1 MKQKP
6 RGTEPYPRRTTYG
19 GDCMNN
25 SYNYYPNP
33 AAPVKKKGFPAW
45 AAVVILL
52 STLAIIAAVVFAV
65 FGRNPLLSVRSA
77 VKTSLKA
84 AEASEAVEIVST
96 AADCGSVSVSL
107 DGRGLTA
114 DLLGMEIDA
123 GAQVKFYFNLKNS
136 SETALEASLS
146 LNGAEAADL
155 TAYTDGESAAVK
167 SEAILGAKTYGFR
180 FDEVREKFDGSIW
193 GPGGAY
199 DLQNTLGLDMTGEEL
214 ADLFES
220 FASSGKSKEEGEAV
234 CKSVAGDL
242 LKLLDKY
249 SDTDTKNGEVEFP
262 SGEIVRTKDVR
273 VSLEG
278 EKLYEFLKAA
288 LEAVRDNKRL
298 TGYLESHPDVLSR
311 AGIESA
317 EDLGNKLGEQL
328 ETLENEREDV
338 EKYVFVMGFC
348 VSRENR
354 QLVEVDFTV
363 DKKVGEDSV
372 NHLTGEL
379 ICGPN
384 WKEPGAVM
392 FLLSSPSEDMQ
403 MSGSVITKRD
413 DNGGFRSDLS
423 VSMNGEGVA
432 EGYLEKDGGTGAFT
446 LSLTVEDT
454 EFEAKGEY
462 HRAEKDVTVIALD
475 SVGIGGERYT
485 LTGTSL
491 TVKEKDE
498 MPVITDWDDA
508 LAMTEADV
516 DRVYEDIGAF
526 VGTFQ
531 EKLAETIGFLA
542 YLLF

>member
-1 MKQKP
+1 
-6 RGTEPYPRRTTYG
+6 
-19 GDCMNN
+19 MNN
-25 SYNYYPNP
+25 SYRYNYTP
-33 AAPVKKKGFPAW
+33 AAPVKKKGFPGW
-45 AAVVILL
+45 AIALIVIGTLSIIGTVLL
-52 STLAIIAAVVFAV
+52 VSLLNGSPLVRV
-65 FGRNPLLSVRSA
+65 GRA
-77 VKTSLKA
+77 VKASLKA
-84 AEASEAVEIVST
+84 AESSEAVEVVSA
-96 AADCGSVSVSL
+96 AADCGSVELNL
-107 DGRGLTA
+107 DGRQLTSA
-114 DLLGMEIDA
+114 LIGVEIDA
-123 GAQVKFYFNLKNS
+123 GARVRFCFNVKND
-136 SETALEASLS
+136 SEAAVDASLLLS
-146 LNGAEAADL
+146 GADAADL
-155 TAYTDGESAAVK
+155 TLYTDGKSAAVK
-167 SEAILGAKTYGFR
+167 SEAILGTKSYGVR
-180 FDEVREKFDGSIW
+180 FDEIREKFDGSVF

-199 DLQNTLGLDMTGEEL
+199 DLRNTLGLELTGEEL
-214 ADLFES
+214 AEMLEPL
-220 FASSGKSKEEGEAV
+220 ASSGKSKDEAEEV
-234 CKSVAGDL
+234 CKSAAQDL

-249 SDTDTKNGEVEFP
+249 ADTDTKNGEVEFP
-262 SGEIVRTKDVR
+262 SGETVRTKDVR

-288 LEAVRDNKRL
+288 LEAVRDNKKLNR
-298 TGYLESHPDVLSR
+298 YLEDHPGLFSAV
-311 AGIESA
+311 GIESA
-317 EDLGNKLGEQL
+317 GDFADRIGEELASLEED
-328 ETLENEREDV
+328 REDV
-338 EKYVFVMGFC
+338 ERYVFVIGFC

-379 ICGPN
+379 ICGPD

-403 MSGSVITKRD
+403 LNGSVITKRD
-413 DNGGFRSDLS
+413 DNGGFRSDLQ
-423 VSMNGEGVA
+423 MKANGEDVA
-432 EGYLEKDGGTGAFT
+432 DGYLEKDGGTGAFT

-454 EFEAKGEY
+454 EFEAKGAY
-462 HRAEKDVTVIALD
+462 HRAEKDVTVIELD
-475 SVGIGGERYT
+475 SVGIGGESYA